1 MFAVI
6 KTGGKQYKVAQ
17 GDKLVVEKLTG
28 ETGSSVTFDQVLM
41 VGGDDG
47 ITVGAPMVEGM
58 TVTGTV
64 VDTRKG
70 GKVMVVK
77 KIRRNTYRRRNGHRQ
92 WETLVEI
99 TGIGGVSAA
108 PKAAAKVA
116 APKEAA
122 AAAETAG
129 VALLPSGLPD
139 DIDLIDG
146 IGPVLEKKLRAAGI
160 NTLSQ
165 IAAWTDA
172 DVAKFAEELK
182 LGTKIAKGEWIQ
194 QAKELVAGGT
204 PRAKSDAARAASQ
217 D

>member
-28 ETGSSVTFDQVLM
+28 EAGSSVTFDQVLM

-47 ITVGAPMVEGM
+47 VTVGAPMVEGM

-70 GKVMVVK
+70 DKVMVVK

-99 TGIGGVSAA
+99 TGIGGAAAA
-108 PKAAAKVA
+108 PKAAK
-116 APKEAA
+116 KTTKK
-122 AAAETAG
+122 AAAEQ
-129 VALLPSGLPD
+129 P
-139 DIDLIDG
+139 
-146 IGPVLEKKLRAAGI
+146 AAE
-160 NTLSQ
+160 
-165 IAAWTDA
+165 A
-172 DVAKFAEELK
+172 
-182 LGTKIAKGEWIQ
+182 
-194 QAKELVAGGT
+194 
-204 PRAKSDAARAASQ
+204 
-217 D
+217 

>member
-28 ETGSSVTFDQVLM
+28 EAGSSVTFDQVLM

-47 ITVGAPMVEGM
+47 VTVGAPVVEGM

-70 GKVMVVK
+70 DKVMVVK

-99 TGIGGVSAA
+99 TGIGAAAAA
-108 PKAAAKVA
+108 PKAAK
-116 APKEAA
+116 KTTKK
-122 AAAETAG
+122 AAAEQ
-129 VALLPSGLPD
+129 P
-139 DIDLIDG
+139 
-146 IGPVLEKKLRAAGI
+146 AAE
-160 NTLSQ
+160 
-165 IAAWTDA
+165 A
-172 DVAKFAEELK
+172 
-182 LGTKIAKGEWIQ
+182 
-194 QAKELVAGGT
+194 
-204 PRAKSDAARAASQ
+204 
-217 D
+217 